1 MLQQQIHALQKAPAL
16 QGSGNRYSA
25 GHSSIVLPIVQQS
38 QPPHSAHVSSQHH
51 EHPHQTQQQSQL
63 NPQQDAQLHT
73 FLPQLCPPLQPGMGK
88 ECLSMPDPLRR
99 FDSETE

>member
-1 MLQQQIHALQKAPAL
+1 LKPSQQQQILMLQQQIHALQKAPAL
-16 QGSGNRYSA
+16 QDSGSHHSV
-25 GHSSIVLPIVQQS
+25 GHSAVVLPIAQQS

-51 EHPHQTQQQSQL
+51 EHQHQTQQQRRH
-63 NPQQDAQLHT
+63 NPQQDAQ
-73 FLPQLCPPLQPGMGK
+73 PQTGMGK